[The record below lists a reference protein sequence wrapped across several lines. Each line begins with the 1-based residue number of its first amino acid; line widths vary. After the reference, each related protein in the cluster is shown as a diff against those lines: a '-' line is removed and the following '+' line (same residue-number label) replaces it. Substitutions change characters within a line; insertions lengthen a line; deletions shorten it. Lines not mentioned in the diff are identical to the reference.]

1 MENIESRMEKT
12 RDYTELVV
20 WKKAH
25 EFVLCVYQVTKNF
38 PREEF
43 YGLTLQFRRAAVSI
57 AANIAEGYGKTSKA
71 EKLRFLNIAQ
81 GSLKECSYY
90 LILSKDLKYINNYV
104 ELELLLNDVAK
115 LIKAYIQA
123 ISKSME

>member
-1 MENIESRMEKT
+1 MKKT
-12 RDYTELVV
+12 RNYTELVV

-57 AANIAEGYGKTSKA
+57 AAILQKDM
-71 EKLRFLNIAQ
+71 EKQ
-81 GSLKECSYY
+81 
-90 LILSKDLKYINNYV
+90 
-104 ELELLLNDVAK
+104 AK
-115 LIKAYIQA
+115 QRN
-123 ISKSME
+123 